1 MATLNLDSAE
11 NVYLYKGG
19 EVRISNSAQEA
30 EQLRRQG
37 WSDTAPDEVSDE
49 AMAKAE
55 ADFEASNKPELEGE
69 NITPENPSGAAV
81 PPADQ
86 AVATRRQST
95 PKADVRKA
103 SGRGAVMTTRDTGGP
118 VYAQK
123 ASDEDKK

>member
-1 MATLNLDSAE
+1 MATLNLDSTE

-49 AMAKAE
+49 AVAKAE

-81 PPADQ
+81 PPAD
-86 AVATRRQST
+86 TH
-95 PKADVRKA
+95 KA

-118 VYAQK
+118 VHAQK
-123 ASDEDKK
+123 DDLKKK